1 MLSTATQRIVRNTA
15 WFTFGSIGQ
24 KVFSFL
30 YFTVIAMALGV
41 DATGRY
47 FLALTFTALFAMGAD
62 WGMSPVI
69 TREVAK
75 DRARGLSLFLAAL
88 RCKCV
93 TITCTVLVIAVVTFV
108 AGYPADITRAIAIAT
123 VTLTIDSLHLV
134 LFAVL
139 RGLQRVHYEAI
150 GTVVNQ
156 VTVTVVGVS
165 ILAVVAG
172 LRFGDATWLVATRD
186 IATAWLLVPFV
197 LASTVSLCI
206 ALYGFAR
213 EHIFHDLR
221 GIARGSWRWLMRT
234 ATPFA
239 LTAMLA
245 RIYTYSDTFLLSL
258 LASRL
263 AVGHYSTPFKIAFA
277 FQFIPLALVGALYP
291 AMSAAAVQDRKRL
304 ASIFTEGVRM
314 LLLVAL
320 PIAFGIG
327 VLAERILLTVYGASF
342 LPSALP
348 LAILVAVVPFTF
360 VNFPAGYLLNAVDRQ
375 ATNTALIAVATV
387 CNVLLNLLL
396 IPPLHAVGA
405 AIAALVATVLL
416 TVMNFIA
423 VYRTVPYALH
433 ALFQPVLRMLCA
445 CAAMGVVLLVAAA
458 LPLGVLIVL
467 GALTWTVV
475 ALVIGAVR
483 PDDLVHV
490 RMMFRRRTPAT
501 AMVDAAN

>member
-1 MLSTATQRIVRNTA
+1 MMSAATQRIVRNTA
-15 WFTFGSIGQ
+15 WFTFGSIVQ
-24 KVFSFL
+24 KAFSFL

-47 FLALTFTALFAMGAD
+47 FLALSFTALFAMGAD

-75 DRARGLSLFLAAL
+75 DRIRGLALLRAAI
-88 RCKCV
+88 RCKMV
-93 TITCTVLVIAVVTFV
+93 TICGTALVIAIV
-108 AGYPADITRAIAIAT
+108 AVASEYPVDIVRAIAVAT
-123 VTLTIDSLHLV
+123 MTLAIDSIHLV

-156 VTVTVVGVS
+156 VTVTVVGVF
-165 ILAVVAG
+165 ILVIVAG
-172 LRFGDATWLVATRD
+172 LRFGDATWLVATHD
-186 IATAWLLVPFV
+186 IATAWLLVPFA
-197 LASTVSLCI
+197 LASTVSLSI
-206 ALYGFAR
+206 ALHGVAR
-213 EHIFHDLR
+213 EGVLRDLH
-221 GIARGSWRWLMRT
+221 GVTIGPWRWLMRT

-245 RIYTYSDTFLLSL
+245 RVYTYSDTFLLSL
-258 LASRL
+258 LASEL

-291 AMSAAAVQDRKRL
+291 AMSAAMQDRKRL
-304 ASIFTEGVRM
+304 ALIFTEGVRV

-327 VLAERILLTVYGASF
+327 VLAHRMLLTIYGASF
-342 LPSALP
+342 LPSAIP
-348 LAILVAVVPFTF
+348 LALLAAAIPFTF

-375 ATNTALIAVATV
+375 STNTMLIAIATV
-387 CNVLLNLLL
+387 CSVLLNLIL
-396 IPPLHAVGA
+396 IPPLHAIGA

-423 VYRTVPYALH
+423 VYRAVPYAMH
-433 ALFQPVLRMLCA
+433 ALFQPLLRALCA
-445 CAAMGVVLLVAAA
+445 CGAMSVVLLVAAA
-458 LPLGVLIVL
+458 LPIGPLVVL
-467 GALTWTVV
+467 GAFVWVMV
-475 ALVIGAVR
+475 ALLTGAVR
-483 PDDLVHV
+483 PADLVHV
-490 RMMFRRRTPAT
+490 RMMLRRHVARAPIADATP
-501 AMVDAAN
+501 